1 VAIALEGSNPDSSRG
16 GLAGQIGLSR
26 SASHH
31 ASNYEVAAELAP
43 GNHELNAASDG
54 ELGTS
59 LGGTADSQASSRGE
73 AHGHGPAVKQEP
85 RLVKES
91 FARLISE
98 GPAVMQYFYAR
109 LFAANPDCRTLF
121 PSSMTVERER
131 MFAALA
137 RLVWSLDN
145 QPGSAEILGQ
155 LGRVHRR
162 YGVTSAH
169 YKPFFA
175 ALRDTAQ
182 HFIGS
187 AWTTETAAAWQA
199 ALDYFASTMRAAA
212 DEDAKT
218 SPPWRIG
225 EIVLHEL
232 RAPGVAVIRLR
243 PSDPLPYQAGQYV
256 PVQVTRWPRAWRNYS
271 IANAPRPGGLI
282 ELHVRAVPGGEVS
295 NTLVYH
301 SAVGDCVLLGAADG
315 TMTLADSDRDLLCVA
330 GGTGLAPIKAII
342 EQALAGQSAAQQVA
356 QSAAPPGESPRKI
369 TLFFG
374 ARQHFD
380 LYDLDDLQL
389 LESACPALRVLPV
402 LSDEPDYKGLAGTL
416 PDIVGGHG
424 LFEAAEAYICGPP
437 AMVRRTAAV
446 LAASIPPGQIH
457 HDPLP

>member
-1 VAIALEGSNPDSSRG
+1 
-16 GLAGQIGLSR
+16 
-26 SASHH
+26 
-31 ASNYEVAAELAP
+31 
-43 GNHELNAASDG
+43 
-54 ELGTS
+54 
-59 LGGTADSQASSRGE
+59 
-73 AHGHGPAVKQEP
+73 
-85 RLVKES
+85 
-91 FARLISE
+91 
-98 GPAVMQYFYAR
+98 MQYFYAR
-109 LFAANPDCRTLF
+109 LFAANPDCRALF
-121 PSSMTVERER
+121 PTSMTAQRER
-131 MFAALA
+131 MFSALA
-137 RLVWSLDN
+137 KIVWSLDN
-145 QPGSAEILGQ
+145 QPGCTETLSQ

-175 ALRDTAQ
+175 ALRDTAK
-182 HFIGS
+182 HFVGP
-187 AWTTETAAAWQA
+187 AWTAETASAWQA
-199 ALDYFASTMRAAA
+199 ALDYMSATMRAAA

-225 EIVLHEL
+225 EIVSHEL

-243 PSDPLPYQAGQYV
+243 PSDPLPYEAGQYV
-256 PVQVTRWPRAWRNYS
+256 PVQVTKWPRAWRNYS

-301 SAVGDCVLLGAADG
+301 SAVGDCVLLGSAAG
-315 TMTLADSDRDLLCVA
+315 TMTLADSDRDLLCIA

-342 EQALAGQSAAQQVA
+342 EHALAGVSARTDD
-356 QSAAPPGESPRKI
+356 GHRKI

-402 LSDEPDYKGLAGTL
+402 LSEEPGYQGLAGTL
-416 PDIVGGHG
+416 PDVVGAQG
-424 LFEAAEAYICGPP
+424 LFEADEAYICGPP
-437 AMVRRTAAV
+437 AMVTRTAAV
-446 LAASIPPGQIH
+446 LSASIPPGQIH

>member
-1 VAIALEGSNPDSSRG
+1 MSRD
-16 GLAGQIGLSR
+16 AGNSQATGELTSGNREPR
-26 SASHH
+26 SAPDDEPTSQ
-31 ASNYEVAAELAP
+31 AVRADSQVPSRAEINEPVAAAEL
-43 GNHELNAASDG
+43 
-54 ELGTS
+54 
-59 LGGTADSQASSRGE
+59 
-73 AHGHGPAVKQEP
+73 EP

-91 FARLISE
+91 FARLISQ
-98 GPAVMQYFYAR
+98 GPAAMQYFYAR
-109 LFAANPDCRTLF
+109 LFAANPDCRALF
-121 PSSMTVERER
+121 PSSMTVQRER

-145 QPGSAEILGQ
+145 QPGSAEVLGQ
-155 LGRVHRR
+155 LGRDHRR
-162 YGVTSAH
+162 FGVTSAH
-169 YKPFFA
+169 HKQFFA
-175 ALRDTAQ
+175 ALRDTAR
-182 HFIGS
+182 HFIGP
-187 AWTTETAAAWQA
+187 AWTTETASAWQV
-199 ALDYFASTMRAAA
+199 ALDYMSSTMRAAA

-225 EIVLHEL
+225 EIVSHEL
-232 RAPGVAVIRLR
+232 RAPGVAVMRLR

-256 PVQVTRWPRAWRNYS
+256 PVQVTRWPRAWRTYS

-301 SAVGDCVLLGAADG
+301 SVVGDCVLLGAAAG
-315 TMTLADSDRDLLCVA
+315 TMTLADTDRDLLCVA

-342 EQALAGQSAAQQVA
+342 EQALAA
-356 QSAAPPGESPRKI
+356 QSRVAPSLAAPSLAAESDESPRKI

-389 LESACPALRVLPV
+389 LESACPALRVFPV
-402 LSDEPDYKGLAGTL
+402 LSEEPGYQGLAGTL
-416 PDIVGGHG
+416 PDIVGDHG
-424 LFEAAEAYICGPP
+424 LFETAEAYICGPP
-437 AMVRRTAAV
+437 AMVTRTAAV

>member
-1 VAIALEGSNPDSSRG
+1 MAIALEGGLPDSSRS

-26 SASHH
+26 FVSHH
-31 ASNYEVAAELAP
+31 AGNSEVAAELIP
-43 GNHELNAASDG
+43 GNHEANGGADG
-54 ELGTS
+54 EVGIS
-59 LGGTADSQASSRGE
+59 PAAAADSQAAPSSYASE
-73 AHGHGPAVKQEP
+73 PATTTKVEP

-91 FARLISE
+91 FAALISQ
-98 GPAVMQYFYAR
+98 GPAAMQYFYAR
-109 LFAANPDCRTLF
+109 LFAANPDCRALF
-121 PSSMTVERER
+121 PTSMTAQREF
-131 MFAALA
+131 MFSTLA
-137 RLVWSLDN
+137 ELVSSLDN

-175 ALRDTAQ
+175 ALRDAAK
-182 HFIGS
+182 HFIGPE
-187 AWTTETAAAWQA
+187 WTAETASAWQA
-199 ALDYFASTMRAAA
+199 ALDYMSATMRAAA

-225 EIVLHEL
+225 EIVSYEL

-243 PSDPLPYQAGQYV
+243 PSDPLPYEAGQYV

-301 SAVGDCVLLGAADG
+301 SAVGDCVLLGSAAG
-315 TMTLADSDRDLLCVA
+315 TMKLADSERDLLCVA

-342 EQALAGQSAAQQVA
+342 EHALAAQTPGAPRAGVSARAHNGQ
-356 QSAAPPGESPRKI
+356 RTI

-389 LESACPALRVLPV
+389 LESACPALRVFPV
-402 LSDEPDYKGLAGTL
+402 LSEEPGYQGLAGTL
-416 PDIVGGHG
+416 ADVVGAQGQ
-424 LFEAAEAYICGPP
+424 FEAAEAYICGPP
-437 AMVRRTAAV
+437 AMVTRTAAV
-446 LAASIPPGQIH
+446 LAASIPPSQIH

>member
-1 VAIALEGSNPDSSRG
+1 M
-16 GLAGQIGLSR
+16 
-26 SASHH
+26 H
-31 ASNYEVAAELAP
+31 
-43 GNHELNAASDG
+43 
-54 ELGTS
+54 
-59 LGGTADSQASSRGE
+59 
-73 AHGHGPAVKQEP
+73 
-85 RLVKES
+85 
-91 FARLISE
+91 
-98 GPAVMQYFYAR
+98 YFYAR
-109 LFAANPDCRTLF
+109 LFAANPECRALF
-121 PSSMTVERER
+121 PSSMTAQRDR

-175 ALRDTAQ
+175 ALRDTVE
-182 HFIGS
+182 HFIGPG
-187 AWTTETAAAWQA
+187 WTTETATAWQG
-199 ALDYFASTMRAAA
+199 ALDYLSGTMRAAA
-212 DEDAKT
+212 EEDAKT

-225 EIVLHEL
+225 EIVSHEL

-243 PSDPLPYQAGQYV
+243 PSDPLPYEAGQYV

-301 SAVGDCVLLGAADG
+301 SAVGDCVLLGAAEG
-315 TMTLADSDRDLLCVA
+315 TMTLTDSDRDLLCVA

-342 EQALAGQSAAQQVA
+342 ENALAAHAAARSSVQPDD
-356 QSAAPPGESPRKI
+356 SGRKI

-389 LESACPALRVLPV
+389 LESACPSLRVVPV
-402 LSDEPDYKGLAGTL
+402 LSEEPGYSGLAGTL
-416 PDIVGGHG
+416 PDIVGGSG
-424 LFEAAEAYICGPP
+424 MFEATEAYICGPP
-437 AMVRRTAAV
+437 AMVMRTAAV